1 MTIHRLKTPLSEQ
14 SIRELGIGDI
24 VYLTGLVVTARDAAH
39 RRIVEYLK
47 NNKPLPVDLRNGVIY
62 HCGPVVKKT
71 NSKWEVVAAG
81 PTTSTRMELYEAEV
95 IEKTG
100 VRIII
105 GKGGMGS
112 KTSEACRKHGAVYT
126 TFTGGAGALAA
137 NSIEEVVT
145 VEWLDLGVP
154 EALWVFKVRD
164 FGPLLVAIDSNGTN
178 LIQEVIERAQ
188 RKRSEILAKLGLV

>member
-1 MTIHRLKTPLSEQ
+1 MTVFRIQTPVNEEDIRRLKA
-14 SIRELGIGDI
+14 GDI
-24 VYLTGLVVTARDAAH
+24 LYVTGLIVTARDAAH
-39 RRIVEYLK
+39 RRIIEYLK
-47 NNKPLPVDLRNGVIY
+47 SGKPLPVDLKGGVIY

-95 IEKTG
+95 IEKTS

-112 KTSEACRKHGAVYT
+112 KTAEACRKYGAVYT

-137 NSIEEVVT
+137 NAIEEVVT
-145 VEWLDLGVP
+145 VEWLDLGIP
-154 EALWVFKVRD
+154 EALWVLKVRD
-164 FGPLLVAIDSNGTN
+164 FGPLLVAIDSHGRN
-178 LIQEVIERAQ
+178 LIQEVIENAMK
-188 RKRSEILAKLGLV
+188 KRNDILMKLGVM

>member
-1 MTIHRLKTPLSEQ
+1 MTVFRIQTPVNEEDIRKLKA
-14 SIRELGIGDI
+14 GDI
-24 VYLTGLVVTARDAAH
+24 LYVTGLIVTARDAAH
-39 RRIVEYLK
+39 RRIIEYLK
-47 NNKPLPVDLRNGVIY
+47 SGKPLPVDLKGGVIY

-95 IEKTG
+95 IEKTS

-112 KTSEACRKHGAVYT
+112 KTAEACRKYGAVYT

-137 NSIEEVVT
+137 NAIEEVVT
-145 VEWLDLGVP
+145 VEWLDLGIP
-154 EALWVFKVRD
+154 EALWVLKVRD
-164 FGPLLVAIDSNGTN
+164 FGPLLVAIDSHGRN
-178 LIQEVIERAQ
+178 LIQEVIENAMK
-188 RKRSEILAKLGLV
+188 KRNDILMKLGVM